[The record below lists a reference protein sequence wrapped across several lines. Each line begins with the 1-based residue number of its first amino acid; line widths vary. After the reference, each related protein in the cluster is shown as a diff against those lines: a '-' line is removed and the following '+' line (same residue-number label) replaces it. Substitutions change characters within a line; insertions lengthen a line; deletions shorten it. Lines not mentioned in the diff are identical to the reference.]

1 MIDSKMWLA
10 LDFDRMKSNLAA
22 LFNHRMLIL
31 LTLGFA
37 SGLPLLLIGST
48 LKAWLHDSGVD
59 LTTIGLFAL
68 VGLPYTFKFL
78 WAPLMDRF
86 SPPFL
91 DRRRGWLL
99 IWQLLLLISIAI
111 LAWAKPSHQN
121 SLLASLCLMIAFFS
135 ASQDIVFN
143 AYTRDLLNEEELGFG
158 FAVGIAGYRIAMLV
172 TSAIALPLADRL
184 GWHTTYLIMT
194 AGMVIGMIA
203 SCLAPKPPILTTSI
217 TLQEAITAPF
227 LQFFSRP
234 AAWTIILFLLLYK
247 VGDQMASDIVN
258 PFYLE
263 LGFSKTQIG
272 LVAKIFGFSAMLIG
286 GLLGGLL
293 LFRLGIYRSLWIFGI
308 FQAISTFAF
317 AVLAHQGYNLTWLA
331 AVVSLEN
338 LASGMAGAAYAA
350 YMASLCDKRYAATQ
364 YALFSSLIGITR
376 VVFVSGDG
384 YLAKSWGWESFFIF
398 CALLAIPGLFLLRIL
413 RKRQFQENSLA
424 M

>member
-1 MIDSKMWLA
+1 MLLLNSLN
-10 LDFDRMKSNLAA
+10 MKY
-22 LFNHRMLIL
+22 RMLIL
-31 LTLGFA
+31 LLLGFA

-86 SPPFL
+86 TPPFL

-99 IWQLLLLISIAI
+99 IWQLLLLFSIA
-111 LAWAKPSHQN
+111 
-121 SLLASLCLMIAFFS
+121 LLACVKPATQQGLFVSICLVIAFFS

-143 AYTRDLLNEEELGFG
+143 AYTRDLLNDEELGFG
-158 FAVGIAGYRIAMLV
+158 FSVGIAGYRMAMLAA
-172 TSAIALPLADRL
+172 SALALPLADRL
-184 GWHTTYLIMT
+184 GWQNTYLIMA
-194 AGMVIGMIA
+194 AGMIIGMAA
-203 SCLAPKPPILTTSI
+203 SMIAPKPPLMSPPLT
-217 TLQEAITAPF
+217 LKEAVTAPL

-234 AAWTIILFLLLYK
+234 AAWTIVLFLLLYK
-247 VGDQMASDIVN
+247 VGDQMASDILN

-272 LVAKIFGFSAMLIG
+272 LVAKIFGFSAMISG

-308 FQAISTFAF
+308 FQAISTLAF
-317 AVLAHQGYNLTWLA
+317 AILAHTGYNLTWMA

-338 LASGMAGAAYAA
+338 LASGMAGASYAA
-350 YMASLCDKRYAATQ
+350 FMASLCDKRYTATQ

-376 VVFVSGDG
+376 VVFVAADG
-384 YLAKSWGWESFFIF
+384 YLAESWGWVYFFIF
-398 CALLAIPGLFLLRIL
+398 CALLAIPGLVLLEVLHQR
-413 RKRQFQENSLA
+413 RPEENLLA
-424 M
+424 GVNPQ